1 MNRLSLKFKVV
12 DILSKIHDQEL
23 IKECTDVMYIDIVGI
38 DKQKL
43 LNDVLKN
50 KEKEKLFLRRDEIL
64 SRLNQ
69 NITIDEEEI
78 LKLELNQII
87 VELSKL
93 K

>member
-1 MNRLSLKFKVV
+1 M
-12 DILSKIHDQEL
+12 
-23 IKECTDVMYIDIVGI
+23 
-38 DKQKL
+38 L